1 MRTPPSPVLD
11 PGDIATQLDGWVVP
25 DKMLSAALAD
35 RLASLISGGGLP
47 AGFRLPSQRQLAK
60 ALNVSHN
67 TVGTAYE
74 ILCMQGMLDPRRSYA
89 APGALRGV

>member
-11 PGDIATQLDGWVVP
+11 PGDIASQLDGWVVP

-47 AGFRLPSQRQLAK
+47 AMLTGRPPS
-60 ALNVSHN
+60 
-67 TVGTAYE
+67 TAWS
-74 ILCMQGMLDPRRSYA
+74 R
-89 APGALRGV
+89 ALRH